1 MKDTDNSSDKNIGQR
16 RWRLALGRYAN
27 RRLGDLSK
35 QDAGIEQTLD
45 YLYGREY
52 EERGVHFDKGLGS
65 MDPTQMSA
73 INWLG
78 KARSLFPESVFKVL
92 QEHALDKYE
101 LTELLNDNKTL
112 ESLEPNQEALKVLLS
127 FHGRAEPEVKD
138 KLREIA
144 NKVIQDIVKR
154 LKADVERSFSGQKNR
169 FLRSNLAS
177 SANFDW
183 RKTLQLN
190 LKTYDPDRKRIIAE
204 QLRFNSRQRRH
215 LPWRIILCVDQ
226 SGSMTDSI
234 IHAAVMAAILG
245 GLPGVSVKMVL
256 FDTSIID
263 VSDKL
268 TDPLDTLL
276 SVQLGGGTN
285 IGKAVAYCEQYV
297 EDSERTVF
305 ALISDFCEGAS
316 PRALFASI
324 ARLAE
329 ARVKLIGITAL
340 DDANAAFFDE
350 NIASKAVALGMNV
363 GTMTPDKF
371 AEWLAGIMK

>member
-52 EERGVHFDKGLGS
+52 EERGVHFDKGPGS

-297 EDSERTVF
+297 EDPERTVF

-340 DDANAAFFDE
+340 DDVNAAFFDE

>member
-1 MKDTDNSSDKNIGQR
+1 MKDSDNSSDKNIGQR

>member
-52 EERGVHFDKGLGS
+52 EERGVHFDKGPGS

-297 EDSERTVF
+297 EDPERTVF

-340 DDANAAFFDE
+340 DDVNAAFFDE

-363 GTMTPDKF
+363 GIMTPDKF

>member
-1 MKDTDNSSDKNIGQR
+1 MKNTDNNPDKNIGQR

-27 RRLGDLSK
+27 RQLGDLSK
-35 QDAGIEQTLD
+35 QDAGMEQTLD

-52 EERGVHFDKGLGS
+52 EKRGVHFDKGPGS

-112 ESLEPNQEALKVLLS
+112 ESLEPNQDALKVLLS
-127 FHGRAEPEVKD
+127 FHGRAKPEVKD

-144 NKVIQDIVKR
+144 NSVIQDIVKR
-154 LKADVERSFSGQKNR
+154 IKSDVERSFSGQKNR

-234 IHAAVMAAILG
+234 IHSAVMAAILG

-256 FDTSIID
+256 FDTSVID

-285 IGKAVAYCEQYV
+285 IGKAVAYCEQFV
-297 EDSERTVF
+297 EDPERTVF

-329 ARVKLIGITAL
+329 ARVKMIGITAL
-340 DDANAAFFDE
+340 DDANAALFDE

-371 AEWLAGIMK
+371 ADWLAGIMK

>member
-1 MKDTDNSSDKNIGQR
+1 MNDADNNTAQR

-27 RRLGDLSK
+27 KQLGGLSK
-35 QDAGIEQTLD
+35 QDAGMEQALD

-52 EERGVHFDKGLGS
+52 EKRGVHFNKGPGS
-65 MDPTQMSA
+65 LDPTQMSA

-101 LTELLNDNKTL
+101 LTELLNDTKTL
-112 ESLEPNQEALKVLLS
+112 EALEPNQEALKVLLS
-127 FHGRAEPEVKD
+127 FHGRAKPEVKD

-144 NKVIQDIVKR
+144 NSVILDIVKQ
-154 LKADVERSFSGQKNR
+154 LKANIERAFSGQRNR

-234 IHAAVMAAILG
+234 IHSAVMAAILS

-256 FDTSIID
+256 FDTSVID

-285 IGKAVAYCEQYV
+285 IGQAVSYCEQFV
-297 EDSERTVF
+297 EDPERTVF
-305 ALISDFCEGAS
+305 TLITDFCEGAS

-329 ARVKLIGITAL
+329 ARVTMLGITAL
-340 DDANAAFFDE
+340 DDTNTDFFDE
-350 NIASKAVALGMNV
+350 HTASKAAALGMNV
-363 GTMTPDKF
+363 GAMTPDKF
-371 AEWLAGIMK
+371 ADWLARIMK

>member
-1 MKDTDNSSDKNIGQR
+1 MKDTNNNPDKNIGQR

-27 RRLGDLSK
+27 RQLGDLSK
-35 QDAGIEQTLD
+35 QDARMEQTLD

-52 EERGVHFDKGLGS
+52 EKRGVHFDKGPGS

-101 LTELLNDNKTL
+101 LTGLLNDNKAL

-127 FHGRAEPEVKD
+127 FHGRAKPEVKD

-144 NKVIQDIVKR
+144 NSVIQDVVKR
-154 LKADVERSFSGQKNR
+154 LKSDVERSFSGQKNR

-204 QLRFNSRQRRH
+204 QLRFNSRQRRR

-226 SGSMTDSI
+226 SGSMTNSI
-234 IHAAVMAAILG
+234 IHSAVMAAILG

-256 FDTSIID
+256 FDTSVID

-285 IGKAVAYCEQYV
+285 IGKAVAYCEQFV
-297 EDSERTVF
+297 EDPERTVF

-329 ARVKLIGITAL
+329 AQVKMIGITAL
-340 DDANAAFFDE
+340 DDANAALFDE
-350 NIASKAVALGMNV
+350 NIASKAAALGMNV

-371 AEWLAGIMK
+371 AGWLAGIMK

>member
-1 MKDTDNSSDKNIGQR
+1 MKDTDGSIGQR

-27 RRLGDLSK
+27 RQLGDLSK
-35 QDAGIEQTLD
+35 QDAGMEQTLD

-52 EERGVHFDKGLGS
+52 EKRGVHFDKGPGG

-78 KARSLFPESVFKVL
+78 KARSLFPESVFNVL

-101 LTELLNDNKTL
+101 LTELLNDDKTL

-127 FHGRAEPEVKD
+127 FHGRAKPEIKD

-215 LPWRIILCVDQ
+215 LPWRVILCVDQ

-234 IHAAVMAAILG
+234 IHSAVMAAILS
-245 GLPGVSVKMVL
+245 GLPGVSVRMVL
-256 FDTSIID
+256 FDTSVVD

-285 IGKAVAYCEQYV
+285 IGKAVTYCEQFV
-297 EDSERTVF
+297 EDPERTVF

-329 ARVKLIGITAL
+329 ARVKMLGITAL
-340 DDANAAFFDE
+340 DDANSAFFDE
-350 NIASKAVALGMNV
+350 TIASKAVALGMNV
-363 GTMTPDKF
+363 GAMTPDKF
-371 AEWLAGIMK
+371 ADWLAGIMK

>member
-1 MKDTDNSSDKNIGQR
+1 MNGDNNSPDRDGQR
-16 RWRLALGRYAN
+16 RWRLALGRYAK
-27 RRLGDLSK
+27 RQLGDLSK
-35 QDAGIEQTLD
+35 QDAGMEQTLD

-52 EERGVHFDKGLGS
+52 ENRGVHFDKGPGS

-127 FHGRAEPEVKD
+127 FHGRSEPEVKD

-154 LKADVERSFSGQKNR
+154 LKADVERSFSGQKNH

-234 IHAAVMAAILG
+234 IHSAVMAAILG

-297 EDSERTVF
+297 EDPERTVF

-316 PRALFASI
+316 PRALIASI

-340 DDANAAFFDE
+340 DDVNAGLFDE
-350 NIASKAVALGMNV
+350 NIASKAVTLGMNV